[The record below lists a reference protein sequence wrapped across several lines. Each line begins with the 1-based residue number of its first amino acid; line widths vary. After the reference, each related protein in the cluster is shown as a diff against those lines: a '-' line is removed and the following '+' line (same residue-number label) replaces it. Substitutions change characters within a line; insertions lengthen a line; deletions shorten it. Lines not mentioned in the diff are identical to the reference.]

1 LLSQRGKTLYRCYL
15 PTYPELEKLARQA
28 GRQILKSAP
37 ESAYR
42 FRIKSFSRNICLL
55 GRKGD

>member
-28 GRQILKSAP
+28 GWQILRSAP
-37 ESAYR
+37 ESAYSLPVK
-42 FRIKSFSRNICLL
+42 FFSRNICLL
-55 GRKGD
+55 VRKGD